1 VPIWGAATVEAAS
14 VAVAVAV
21 AVAGGFVVVEILLQL
36 LASISS
42 KATSCIIATTHDLDF
57 VDSMIM
63 KLFSSPP

>member
-1 VPIWGAATVEAAS
+1 VLIWGAATVEAAS

-21 AVAGGFVVVEILLQL
+21 GFVVVEILMQL

-42 KATSCIIATTHDLDF
+42 KATSCITATTHDLDF

-63 KLFSSPP
+63 NFFSSPP

>member
-14 VAVAVAV
+14 VAEAVAV
-21 AVAGGFVVVEILLQL
+21 GFAVVEILLQL

-42 KATSCIIATTHDLDF
+42 KATSCITATTHDLDF

-63 KLFSSPP
+63 NFFSSPP

>member
-21 AVAGGFVVVEILLQL
+21 GFVVVEILLQL

-42 KATSCIIATTHDLDF
+42 KATSCITATTHDLDF

-63 KLFSSPP
+63 KLFSSLP

>member
-21 AVAGGFVVVEILLQL
+21 GFVVVEILLQL

-42 KATSCIIATTHDLDF
+42 KATSCITATTHDLDF
-57 VDSMIM
+57 VNSMIM
-63 KLFSSPP
+63 NFFSSPP

>member
-14 VAVAVAV
+14 V